1 MDGNGRWASYNDKE
15 RIDGHQKGVNAVKK
29 VTEYCVKLGIEYLTL
44 YTFSNENWKRPKT
57 EVLALMRLLLKSL
70 DDQLELLIKNNIKLR
85 VIGDIDKLD
94 IITKSKLK
102 DVINKTSKNNG
113 MNLILAISYGG
124 RQEIISAVNKL
135 LKSKNNKFIDEEQ
148 FENLLYTSN
157 IPDPDLL
164 IRTGGEYRISNFLLW
179 QIAYTEIYF
188 VKKFW
193 PEFNESEIKLAIEDY
208 QKRDRRY
215 GKIIKN

>member
-15 RIDGHQKGVNAVKK
+15 RIEGHQKGVHAVKK

-57 EVLALMRLLLKSL
+57 EVLALMKLLLKSL
-70 DDQLELLIKNNIKLR
+70 DDQLELLLKNDIKLT

-102 DVINKTSKNNG
+102 DVINKTSKNKG
-113 MNLILAISYGG
+113 MNLNLAISYGG
-124 RQEIISAVNKL
+124 RQEIILAVNKI
-135 LKSKNNKFIDEEQ
+135 LKSKHNKSIDEKQ
-148 FENLLYTSN
+148 FSNFLYTSN

-164 IRTGGEYRISNFLLW
+164 IRTGGEYRVSNFLLW

-188 VKKFW
+188 SKKFW
-193 PEFNESEIKLAIEDY
+193 PEFNESEIKLAIKDY
-208 QKRDRRY
+208 QNRDRRY

>member
-135 LKSKNNKFIDEEQ
+135 LKSKDNQFIDEKQ
-148 FENLLYTSN
+148 FGNLLYTSN

>member
-15 RIDGHQKGVNAVKK
+15 RIEGHKKGVQVVKK

-70 DDQLELLIKNNIKLR
+70 DNQLELLLKNDIKLT

-102 DVINKTSKNNG
+102 DVITKTSKNKG
-113 MNLILAISYGG
+113 MNLNLAISYGG
-124 RQEIISAVNKL
+124 RQEIILAVNKL
-135 LKSKNNKFIDEEQ
+135 LKSKHNKSIDEKQ
-148 FENLLYTSN
+148 FSNFLYTSN

-164 IRTGGEYRISNFLLW
+164 IRTGGEYRVSNFLLW

-188 VKKFW
+188 SKRFW
-193 PEFNESEIKLAIEDY
+193 PEFTESEIKLAIEDY